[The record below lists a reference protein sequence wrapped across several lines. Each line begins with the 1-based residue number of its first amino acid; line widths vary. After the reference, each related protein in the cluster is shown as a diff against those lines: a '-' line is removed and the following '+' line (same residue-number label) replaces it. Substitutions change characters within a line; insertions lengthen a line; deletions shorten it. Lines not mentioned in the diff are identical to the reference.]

1 MGDGGDRLSAA
12 RQDLDL
18 LVGEL
23 STVRGQLEEFATMW
37 RRQCNARNSWRDM
50 PHAFPQGLREMAD
63 GLAGTLRALVEA
75 GPDQDPDLA
84 LSAVAQLSALEA
96 GLAAAIAGASRGQAA
111 TAVTADAC
119 GSTPSGAAAI
129 RATMSRVRARQQSLI
144 AHLVKGEGMA
154 AERAA

>member
-1 MGDGGDRLSAA
+1 
-12 RQDLDL
+12 
-18 LVGEL
+18 
-23 STVRGQLEEFATMW
+23 MW
-37 RRQCNARNSWRDM
+37 RRQCQARNSWRDM
-50 PHAFPQGLREMAD
+50 PHAFPQGLRDAAY
-63 GLAGTLRALVEA
+63 GLAGTLRAFVEA
-75 GPDQDPDLA
+75 GPDQGPDLV
-84 LSAVAQLSALEA
+84 LCAVAQLSALEA

-119 GSTPSGAAAI
+119 GSTPGAATI